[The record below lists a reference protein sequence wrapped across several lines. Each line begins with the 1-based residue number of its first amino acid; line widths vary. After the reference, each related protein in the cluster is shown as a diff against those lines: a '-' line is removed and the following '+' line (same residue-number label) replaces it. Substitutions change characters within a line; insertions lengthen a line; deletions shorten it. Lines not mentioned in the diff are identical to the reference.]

1 MSVGH
6 FYSDLVL
13 RESLLWNGLL
23 SKSII
28 FCVWP
33 AGFSSVL
40 LTRKPLNIA
49 WLVSLHKHIRL
60 TWAPKIAGHGCAL
73 SVPCAT
79 TICFSAQKE
88 KKWFNSVSRNQSCSA
103 LDLQLQ
109 NGGDRFGQLSCPG
122 IYFAQ
127 YVPLQNNSCKLFTR
141 VLFSIGLW
149 NSSGRSNRLAFTPQ
163 KSVHV
168 WQKEKVWKLLLLLK
182 ETWQLSLLWTN
193 VCVLKTLTVQPCVLG
208 ILLMERSQF
217 PTRFPSRARRASI
230 PLVRELS
237 LQVLEWMEE
246 MADLVSPGCAQER
259 IHGTD
264 ISFSLPSFFW
274 SSPDTVWQVRYVV
287 SCLRWK
293 LRVWQA
299 VFSRK
304 LSLWRLYRTAL
315 SNKTVWCKHS
325 IRSNLEKLWWPIS
338 VPQNMPLCVKCF
350 VSPKCKEVHGRL
362 LGAVVPNIPATWLGC
377 ACNGW
382 HKGTRAVC
390 TLLLRVL
397 SSPVPELAWMWVC
410 LEVGRTYGLVAASIP
425 HPPHHSAQISL
436 APVHLLALNFS
447 PCLLLCILLASL

>member
-141 VLFSIGLW
+141 ALFSIGLW

-246 MADLVSPGCAQER
+246 MADLVSPGVPKNEYTALTS
-259 IHGTD
+259 H
-264 ISFSLPSFFW
+264 FLSL
-274 SSPDTVWQVRYVV
+274 
-287 SCLRWK
+287 
-293 LRVWQA
+293 
-299 VFSRK
+299 VFSDHH
-304 LSLWRLYRTAL
+304 LIQSG
-315 SNKTVWCKHS
+315 
-325 IRSNLEKLWWPIS
+325 RSGMWSAACAENWGSDRQFFPG
-338 VPQNMPLCVKCF
+338 NCLCD
-350 VSPKCKEVHGRL
+350 
-362 LGAVVPNIPATWLGC
+362 GC
-377 ACNGW
+377 
-382 HKGTRAVC
+382 T
-390 TLLLRVL
+390 
-397 SSPVPELAWMWVC
+397 EQ
-410 LEVGRTYGLVAASIP
+410 
-425 HPPHHSAQISL
+425 HSATKLFDVSTPSEAIWKNCDDQ
-436 APVHLLALNFS
+436 
-447 PCLLLCILLASL
+447 